1 MYNKVDHRSYHL
13 AKNIPEITMTTSNR
27 IYYAVQAVGIR
38 RPTDNQGNYATGTEP
53 LTVQGIQSVGMN
65 TNFNLEPIYQLGQ
78 IQLYDNYEEIPE
90 VEVTLNK
97 VLDGTPTLYS
107 LTMNS
112 GSDNTAVTLASLAN
126 TKCGFILQLYPDIET
141 SASGTPTAQVECSP
155 AYLSSVS
162 YTFPTEGNFTEEVT
176 LVSNDK
182 TWGTTY
188 TMADD
193 LAPKPT
199 VFGVGGK
206 GILRRGLWDNTS
218 ILPTGTNPANPDR
231 YSESGGLP
239 SGVKISSVKVSM
251 NLGREQIRTLGQRTP
266 YYRYIKFPVEISTE
280 IEVTA
285 NEQGD
290 ATGVNQAAEPCTN
303 PKALVNKEIVI
314 KLCDGTEINLGKKNK
329 LTTVNYTGGDTGGGN
344 ATITYSYRTY
354 SEFTY
359 KGPTGVAID

>member
-1 MYNKVDHRSYHL
+1 M
-13 AKNIPEITMTTSNR
+13 SNR

-38 RPTDNQGNYATGTEP
+38 RPTDDAGHYASGADP
-53 LTVQGIQSVGMN
+53 HLVQGLQSVGMN

-112 GSDNTAVTLASLAN
+112 GEGDGSSATLASLAN
-126 TKCGFILQLYPDIET
+126 TKCGFMLQLYPDT
-141 SASGTPTAQVECSP
+141 DTNASGTPTAHVECSP

-182 TWGTTY
+182 TRGTTGY
-188 TMADD
+188 TTTNDF
-193 LAPKPT
+193 APKPT
-199 VFGVGGK
+199 VYGLDGK

-218 ILPTGTNPANPDR
+218 VLPTGTDLNNGLR
-231 YSESGGLP
+231 SSNSGGLP

-266 YYRYIKFPVEISTE
+266 YYRYIKFPVEVSTE

-290 ATGVNQAAEPCTN
+290 AVGVSQSAAACTN
-303 PKALVNKEIVI
+303 PKALANKEIVI
-314 KLCDGTEINLGKKNK
+314 KLCDGTVIDLGKKNK

>member
-1 MYNKVDHRSYHL
+1 
-13 AKNIPEITMTTSNR
+13 MTTSNR

-38 RPTDNQGNYATGTEP
+38 RPVDQGGTYDTGNSP
-53 LTVQGIQSVGMN
+53 DFVQGLQSVGMN

-90 VEVTLNK
+90 VEIQLNK

-112 GSDNTAVTLASLAN
+112 GAGDGVATTLASLAN
-126 TKCGFILQLYPDIET
+126 TKCGFVLQLYPDT
-141 SASGTPTAQVECSP
+141 DTNASGTPTAVVECCP

-162 YTFPTEGNFTEEVT
+162 YTFPTEGNFTEEVS

-182 TWGTTY
+182 TWINTGY
-188 TMADD
+188 ELSDE

-199 VFGVGGK
+199 TNER

-218 ILPTGTNPANPDR
+218 VLPTGLAGSTSLR
-231 YSESGGLP
+231 SSVSGGLP

-266 YYRYIKFPVEISTE
+266 YYRYIKFPVEVSTD

-290 ATGVNQAAEPCTN
+290 AVGATQAAAACTN
-303 PKALVNKEIVI
+303 PKALANKEIIV
-314 KLCDGTEINLGKKNK
+314 KLCDGTVIDLGKKNK

-354 SEFTY
+354 SEWTY
-359 KGPTGVAID
+359 TGPTGVAVD

>member
-1 MYNKVDHRSYHL
+1 
-13 AKNIPEITMTTSNR
+13 MTTSNR

-38 RPTDNQGNYATGTEP
+38 RPVDQGGTYDTGNAP
-53 LTVQGIQSVGMN
+53 DFVQGLQSVGMN

-90 VEVTLNK
+90 VEIQLNK

-112 GSDNTAVTLASLAN
+112 GAGDGVATTLASLAN
-126 TKCGFILQLYPDIET
+126 TKCGFVLQLYPDVDT
-141 SASGTPTAQVECSP
+141 NASGTPTAVVECCP

-162 YTFPTEGNFTEEVT
+162 YTFPTEGNFTEEVS

-182 TWGTTY
+182 TWINTGY
-188 TMADD
+188 ELSDE

-199 VFGVGGK
+199 TNER

-218 ILPTGTNPANPDR
+218 VLPTGLAGSTSLR
-231 YSESGGLP
+231 SSVSGGLP

-266 YYRYIKFPVEISTE
+266 YYRYIKFPVEVSTD

-290 ATGVNQAAEPCTN
+290 AVGATQAAAACTN
-303 PKALVNKEIVI
+303 PKALANKEIIV
-314 KLCDGTEINLGKKNK
+314 KLCDGTVIDLGKKNK

-354 SEFTY
+354 SEWTY
-359 KGPTGVAID
+359 TGPTGVAVD